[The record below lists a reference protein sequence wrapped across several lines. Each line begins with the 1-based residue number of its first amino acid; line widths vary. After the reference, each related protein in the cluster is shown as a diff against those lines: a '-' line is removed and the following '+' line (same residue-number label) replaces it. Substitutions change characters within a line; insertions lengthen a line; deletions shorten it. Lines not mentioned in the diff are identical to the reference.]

1 MLGNPLRTRN
11 RAVTEERNNA
21 AKYRDKPKTKYG
33 NAQKWVK
40 HLVPDLLV
48 GRPLVG
54 EEGKKGRH
62 EQRPQPQ
69 EPGVSSQYRCL
80 LIATHNLLQNL
91 RAIPIYWK
99 ITK

>member
-1 MLGNPLRTRN
+1 MAVHFPTKPKNTFFLLLLERCCLCWATPLRTIN
-11 RAVTEERNNA
+11 RAVAEERNNA

-33 NAQKWVK
+33 NAQKRVK

-62 EQRPQPQ
+62 E
-69 EPGVSSQYRCL
+69 
-80 LIATHNLLQNL
+80 
-91 RAIPIYWK
+91 
-99 ITK
+99 